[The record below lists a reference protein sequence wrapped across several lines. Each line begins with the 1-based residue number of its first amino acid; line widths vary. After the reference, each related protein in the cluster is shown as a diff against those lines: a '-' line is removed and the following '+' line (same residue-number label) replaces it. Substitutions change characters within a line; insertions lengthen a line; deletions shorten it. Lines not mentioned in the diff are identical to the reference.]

1 MNARASSGGGDVVVG
16 VGRGQH
22 RVDDVNDAVAGHHV
36 SGGHRGTVDHDGVA
50 HRERKAVAAH
60 GCSRHAVGH
69 VGGWNGSGDHMGK
82 QDVGELRLAI
92 CGVESGEVDASV
104 GKGLVG
110 GSKQRKRP
118 FALQGFEQFCLNH
131 RSDQGVMDAR
141 ALSRSW
147 NVVGGVGGH
156 EHLVDDVDDAVAGH
170 HVSRR
175 NRGTVDHDGIANRE
189 GEAVAVGRLCGH
201 AVRHIG
207 SRHRGSD
214 HVSEEDITQRGHA
227 VGGVKR
233 SEVNAGVGKGLVGRG
248 KERERPFTLQG
259 GEQIGLHNSGDQS
272 IVNARAPGC

>member
-1 MNARASSGGGDVVVG
+1 M
-16 VGRGQH
+16 
-22 RVDDVNDAVAGHHV
+22 
-36 SGGHRGTVDHDGVA
+36 
-50 HRERKAVAAH
+50 AAH
-60 GCSRHAVGH
+60 GCSRHAVGN
-69 VGGWNGSGDHMGK
+69 VGGWNGSGDHVG
-82 QDVGELRLAI
+82 QQNVGELRLAL
-92 CGVESGEVDASV
+92 CGVESGKVDASV

-118 FALQGFEQFCLNH
+118 VSLQGFEQFCLNH
-131 RSDQGVMDAR
+131 RSDQRVVDAR

-147 NVVGGVGGH
+147 NVVGGVGWH

-175 NRGTVDHDGIANRE
+175 DRGAVDHHGVADGE
-189 GEAVAVGRLCGH
+189 GERVAVGGLCRH

-233 SEVNAGVGKGLVGRG
+233 SEVNASVGKGLVGRG
-248 KERERPFTLQG
+248 KERERPFSLQG
-259 GEQIGLHNSGDQS
+259 GEQIGLHHGGDQG